1 MLLFRPPFD
10 EPSLPKLL
18 GAIADGKYDGA
29 ALDAAGYAAPLAAVA
44 TGLLTV
50 DAKARMSL
58 AALGEHVGKH
68 KTDRAAPKAKGGG
81 SGGGGGAGERVELD
95 DGTVLINGEVV
106 EEGTGTAANPRLSG
120 AEKEEARRPSL
131 LRRLSSGS
139 MEKKKETEGATGSG
153 GKKAVGF
160 SEQGGPEKEPGKKP
174 MAMSRL
180 SRTDD
185 STLME
190 EALAS
195 VRKISSSELAM
206 GAQLGAGGERSCCL
220 LCHRHHH
227 HHHHHLL
234 HHLPL
239 HHLHLQ
245 ATPKCTKRSGRTAR

>member
-1 MLLFRPPFD
+1 M
-10 EPSLPKLL
+10 
-18 GAIADGKYDGA
+18 
-29 ALDAAGYAAPLAAVA
+29 A

-81 SGGGGGAGERVELD
+81 SGGGGAGERVELD

-139 MEKKKETEGATGSG
+139 MEKKAKEKEGATGSG

-220 LCHRHHH
+220 LCH
-227 HHHHHLL
+227 HHL
-234 HHLPL
+234 HL
-239 HHLHLQ
+239 HHLHHLHLRLQ

>member
-1 MLLFRPPFD
+1 
-10 EPSLPKLL
+10 
-18 GAIADGKYDGA
+18 
-29 ALDAAGYAAPLAAVA
+29 
-44 TGLLTV
+44 
-50 DAKARMSL
+50 MSL

-139 MEKKKETEGATGSG
+139 MEKKAKEKEGATGSG

-206 GAQLGAGGERSCCL
+206 GAQLGAGGERSCSSSTTSTSSSTSISKSEQGSDL
-220 LCHRHHH
+220 DERHE
-227 HHHHHLL
+227 
-234 HHLPL
+234 
-239 HHLHLQ
+239 
-245 ATPKCTKRSGRTAR
+245 